1 MPRSVINW
9 IVVAL
14 IAAVV
19 TVLQVL
25 AGPVIAILMIAIRV
39 LILAAFVYFLYT
51 LWRNNRQRLS
61 YLSRR
66 QKLLFYGAGALLVL
80 VVLGSFLLSW
90 TLLTTLLFFAV
101 MPARHGDGPPSG
113 RRRAFYQRQWRD
125 GRRCGA

>member
-1 MPRSVINW
+1 MPRSALNW
-9 IVVAL
+9 VVVAL
-14 IAAVV
+14 IAAAV

-101 MPARHGDGPPSG
+101 IGGCAYVMWRV
-113 RRRAFYQRQWRD
+113 YQDTAGWY
-125 GRRCGA
+125 